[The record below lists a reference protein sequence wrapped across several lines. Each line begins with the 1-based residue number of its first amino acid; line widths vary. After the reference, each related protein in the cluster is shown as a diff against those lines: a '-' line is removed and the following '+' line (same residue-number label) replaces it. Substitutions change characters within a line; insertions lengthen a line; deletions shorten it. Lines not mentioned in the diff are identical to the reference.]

1 MTILV
6 TGGAGFIGSH
16 LVDRLLSQNHEVVC
30 LDNFDTFYDPSIK
43 RGNIRRALGDK
54 NYTLIEG
61 DIRDPFLCCSAVS
74 AVKKLTLWFIWLRG
88 QECVHRFCSRSCT
101 YDVNVTGTLRFLE
114 AMRLSGVKRLVF
126 GSSSSVYGNNPKV
139 PFAESDPV
147 DNPISPYAATKKAG
161 ELLCHTYHHL
171 HGFDVFCLRFFTV
184 YGPRQRPEMAI
195 HKFVKNIMD
204 GEPITMFGDGST
216 MRDYTFV
223 DDIVQGIA
231 ASIQNVKGYEI
242 LNLGE
247 SNTISL
253 ANLISLLEKKLG
265 KKAIIKQM
273 PEQPGDVKLTNADIT
288 KAKRMIGYNPKTSI
302 EEGLKRFC
310 GVVSARKKESVKIL
324 LVNYR
329 YFVSGSPRGT
339 CSILRNFS
347 QPTGKRLYRFP
358 SNTPKM

>member
-16 LVDRLLSQNHEVVC
+16 LIDTLLSQNHDVVC
-30 LDNFDTFYDPSIK
+30 LDNFDTFYDPAIK
-43 RGNIRRALGDK
+43 RGNIRPALPQK
-54 NYTLIEG
+54 NYTLVEG
-61 DIRDPFLCCSAVS
+61 DIRDASALQRCFDG
-74 AVKKLTLWFIWLRG
+74 KKIDVV
-88 QECVHRFCSRSCT
+88 VHLAARAGVRPSILQPELY
-101 YDVNVTGTLRFLE
+101 YDVNVTGSLRLLE
-114 AMRLSGVKRLVF
+114 AMRLSGVKKLVF
-126 GSSSSVYGNNPKV
+126 ASSSSVYGNNPKV

-171 HGFDVFCLRFFTV
+171 HGFDVFCLRFFTA

-195 HKFVKNIMD
+195 HKFAKNIMD

-223 DDIVQGIA
+223 DDIVQGVIS
-231 ASIQNVKGYEI
+231 SIQNVKGYEI
-242 LNLGE
+242 FNLGE

-288 KAKRMIGYNPKTSI
+288 KAKRMIAYNPKTSI
-302 EEGLKRFC
+302 EEGL
-310 GVVSARKKESVKIL
+310 SA
-324 LVNYR
+324 
-329 YFVSGSPRGT
+329 FVEWF
-339 CSILRNFS
+339 LRERRS
-347 QPTGKRLYRFP
+347 Q
-358 SNTPKM
+358 